1 MPLGFRLLRRCQ
13 KPRFYGNINK
23 SQFRVIAMNPAPLA
37 FLFPGQGSQ
46 FVGMG
51 RELAE
56 AYPEARSIFAQ
67 ADDVLGIALS
77 RLCFEGPEAEL
88 MDTGNAQPAIL
99 THSIATLRTIE
110 QVAPEI
116 KPALVAGHSLG
127 EFSALVAAGSLSFE
141 DAVKVVRERGRL
153 MKDAGQAN
161 PGGMAA
167 IMPLGREVLD
177 EVCKEASTLTG
188 KPVQVA
194 NDNSPGQI
202 VISGDNAA
210 LEKAMELAKAR
221 GAKRV
226 IRLQVSIASHSQLM
240 AVAARS
246 FRGAL
251 DGIPFAP
258 ADVPV
263 VGNVYA
269 RPIQI
274 IDVRDELEAQLT
286 SPVRW
291 TESVQYL
298 AQQGVTTCIEIGPKD
313 VLAGLVRRIDNT
325 LAAMSVGDPKGID
338 LLLKP

>member
-1 MPLGFRLLRRCQ
+1 
-13 KPRFYGNINK
+13 
-23 SQFRVIAMNPAPLA
+23 MNPAPLA

-46 FVGMG
+46 FAGMG

-67 ADDVLGIALS
+67 ADDVLGFALS
-77 RLCFEGPEAEL
+77 RLCFDGPEAEL
-88 MDTGNAQPAIL
+88 MDTVNAQPALL
-99 THSIATLRTIE
+99 THSIATLRVI
-110 QVAPEI
+110 QSVASQLQPI
-116 KPALVAGHSLG
+116 FVAGHSLG

-141 DAVKVVRERGRL
+141 DAVMLVRERGRL

-167 IMPLGREVLD
+167 VMPLGRDVLD
-177 EVCKEASTLTG
+177 EVCQEASAAMG

-210 LEKAMELAKAR
+210 LEKAMELAKTR

-251 DGIPFAP
+251 DAISFAP
-258 ADVPV
+258 ANVPV

-269 RPIQI
+269 RPIDI
-274 IDVRDELEAQLT
+274 IDVRDELE
-286 SPVRW
+286 
-291 TESVQYL
+291 
-298 AQQGVTTCIEIGPKD
+298 
-313 VLAGLVRRIDNT
+313 
-325 LAAMSVGDPKGID
+325 
-338 LLLKP
+338 

>member
-1 MPLGFRLLRRCQ
+1 
-13 KPRFYGNINK
+13 
-23 SQFRVIAMNPAPLA
+23 MNPAPLA

-67 ADDVLGIALS
+67 ADDVLGFALS

-88 MDTGNAQPAIL
+88 MDTANAQPAIL
-99 THSIATLRTIE
+99 THSIAALRVVE
-110 QVAPEI
+110 KVAPGI

-141 DAVKVVRERGRL
+141 DAVKLVRERGRL

-167 IMPLGREVLD
+167 VMPLGRDVLD
-177 EVCKEASTLTG
+177 EVCKEASAAVG

-210 LEKAMELAKAR
+210 LEKAMELAKTR

-251 DGIPFAP
+251 DAISFAP
-258 ADVPV
+258 ANVPV

-269 RPIQI
+269 RPIEI
-274 IDVRDELEAQLT
+274 IDVRDEL
-286 SPVRW
+286 
-291 TESVQYL
+291 
-298 AQQGVTTCIEIGPKD
+298 
-313 VLAGLVRRIDNT
+313 
-325 LAAMSVGDPKGID
+325 
-338 LLLKP
+338 

>member
-1 MPLGFRLLRRCQ
+1 ME
-13 KPRFYGNINK
+13 
-23 SQFRVIAMNPAPLA
+23 SAPLA

-46 FVGMG
+46 LVGMG

-67 ADDVLGIALS
+67 ADDVLGFALS
-77 RLCFEGPEAEL
+77 RLCFDGPEAEL
-88 MDTGNAQPAIL
+88 MDTANAQPAIL
-99 THSIATLRTIE
+99 THSIAALRVIE
-110 QVAPEI
+110 KVAPAI
-116 KPALVAGHSLG
+116 KPALVAGHSMG

-141 DAVKVVRERGRL
+141 DAVKLVRERGRL
-153 MKDAGQAN
+153 MKDAGKAN

-167 IMPLGREVLD
+167 VMPLGREVVD
-177 EVCKEASTLTG
+177 EVCREASTLEG

-226 IRLQVSIASHSQLM
+226 IRLQVSIAAHSQLM
-240 AVAARS
+240 KMAARS
-246 FRGAL
+246 FRGEL
-251 DGIPFAP
+251 DAIAFAP
-258 ADVPV
+258 PRVPV

-269 RPIQI
+269 RPIELVDI
-274 IDVRDELEAQLT
+274 RDELEAQLT

-298 AQQGVTTCIEIGPKD
+298 AQQGVATCIEIGPKD
-313 VLAGLVRRIDNT
+313 VLAGLVRRIDTT
-325 LAAMSVGDPKGID
+325 LTAMSVGDPKGID

>member
-1 MPLGFRLLRRCQ
+1 
-13 KPRFYGNINK
+13 
-23 SQFRVIAMNPAPLA
+23 
-37 FLFPGQGSQ
+37 
-46 FVGMG
+46 
-51 RELAE
+51 
-56 AYPEARSIFAQ
+56 
-67 ADDVLGIALS
+67 
-77 RLCFEGPEAEL
+77 
-88 MDTGNAQPAIL
+88 MDTVNAQPAIL
-99 THSIATLRTIE
+99 THSIAALRVIE
-110 QVAPEI
+110 EVAPDI
-116 KPALVAGHSLG
+116 RPSLLAGHSLG
-127 EFSALVAAGSLSFE
+127 EFSALVAAGSISFE
-141 DAVKVVRERGRL
+141 DAVKLVRQRGRL
-153 MKDAGQAN
+153 MKDAGMAN

-167 IMPLGREVLD
+167 VMPLSRDVLD
-177 EVCKEASTLTG
+177 EVCQEASALVG

-202 VISGDNAA
+202 VISGDIGA

-251 DGIPFAP
+251 DAVSFAP
-258 ADVPV
+258 AQIPV

-269 RPIQI
+269 RPIEI

-298 AQQGVTTCIEIGPKD
+298 ARQGVTTCVEIGPKD
-313 VLAGLVRRIDNT
+313 VLAGLIRRIDTT
-325 LAAMSVGDPKGID
+325 LTAMSVGDPKGIE

>member
-1 MPLGFRLLRRCQ
+1 
-13 KPRFYGNINK
+13 
-23 SQFRVIAMNPAPLA
+23 MNSVLLA

-67 ADDVLGIALS
+67 ADDVLGFALS
-77 RLCFEGPEAEL
+77 RLCFEGPETEL
-88 MDTGNAQPAIL
+88 MDTVNAQPAIL
-99 THSIATLRTIE
+99 THSVAALRVVEKI
-110 QVAPEI
+110 APEI
-116 KPALVAGHSLG
+116 KPALMAGHSLG

-141 DAVKVVRERGRL
+141 DAVKLVRERGRL

-167 IMPLGREVLD
+167 VVPLGREVLD
-177 EVCKEASTLTG
+177 EVCQEARAVVG

-221 GAKRV
+221 GAKRI

-240 AVAARS
+240 SVAARS
-246 FRGAL
+246 FRSAL
-251 DGIPFAP
+251 DTISFAP

-263 VGNVYA
+263 IGNVYA
-269 RPIQI
+269 RPIEI

-298 AQQGVTTCIEIGPKD
+298 AQLGVTTCIEMGPKD
-313 VLAGLVRRIDNT
+313 VLAGLVRRIDNSLT
-325 LAAMSVGDPKGID
+325 AMSVGDPKGID

>member
-1 MPLGFRLLRRCQ
+1 
-13 KPRFYGNINK
+13 
-23 SQFRVIAMNPAPLA
+23 MNPAMLA

-67 ADDVLGIALS
+67 ADDVLGFALS
-77 RLCFEGPEAEL
+77 RLCFDGPEAEL
-88 MDTGNAQPAIL
+88 MDTVNAQPAIL
-99 THSIATLRTIE
+99 THSIAALRVIE
-110 QVAPEI
+110 KVAPEI

-141 DAVKVVRERGRL
+141 DAVKLVRKRGRL

-167 IMPLGREVLD
+167 VMPLGRDVLD
-177 EVCKEASTLTG
+177 EVCQEASALVG

-202 VISGDNAA
+202 VISGDIAA

-240 AVAARS
+240 KMAARS
-246 FRGAL
+246 FRGEL
-251 DGIPFAP
+251 DAISLRAAECARDRQCVRPS
-258 ADVPV
+258 DRV
-263 VGNVYA
+263 V
-269 RPIQI
+269 
-274 IDVRDELEAQLT
+274 DVRDELEAQLT

-313 VLAGLVRRIDNT
+313 VLAGLVRRIDNSIDRDERRRSQGDRFVVE
-325 LAAMSVGDPKGID
+325 AAGVIHYRHGGSSWSTHLPA
-338 LLLKP
+338 